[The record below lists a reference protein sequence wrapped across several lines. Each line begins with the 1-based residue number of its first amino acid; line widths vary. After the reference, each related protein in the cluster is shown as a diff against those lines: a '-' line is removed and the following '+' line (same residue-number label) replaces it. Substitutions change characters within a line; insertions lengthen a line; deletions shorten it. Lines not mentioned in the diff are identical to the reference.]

1 MVRKAGK
8 EMSKDRVAVVGV
20 GNVGATTV
28 YALLLSGLAPEIV
41 LINRDR
47 NKAEVEAEDIS
58 HAELWSHTTLVRA
71 GGFEDCASATVT
83 VVAVGAGL
91 KPGET
96 RLDLLKKNAAI
107 FRDWI
112 PKIAATNPKGI
123 LLIATNPVD
132 ALTHYARKLSG
143 FEPSRV
149 VGSGTILDTA
159 RLRVLLGNHYG
170 VDPQSVHA
178 YIIGEHGDSQVPVWS
193 AATIAG
199 LPIEEFCRVRGVAYD
214 KAALDEMALRTRN
227 AYYRIVGEKGATFYG
242 IASGLVR
249 VLRCILRDQNTVLTV
264 GSQMPEV
271 LGFGDVTMSFPTIV
285 NARGIG
291 GVVPLNLDP
300 VEHEA
305 LTSSAEGIQRQIA
318 VIEEATTVASRSP
331 SATLA

>member
-1 MVRKAGK
+1 
-8 EMSKDRVAVVGV
+8 MSKDRVAVVGV
-20 GNVGATTV
+20 GNVGATTA
-28 YALLLSGLAPEIV
+28 YALLLSGLAPDIV

-47 NKAEVEAEDIS
+47 NKAEGEAEDIS
-58 HAELWSHTTLVRA
+58 HAEPWSHTTLVRA
-71 GGFEDCASATVT
+71 GGFEDCATAKVI

-91 KPGET
+91 GPGET

-107 FRDWI
+107 FRDLI
-112 PKIAATNPKGI
+112 PKIVATNPKGI

-132 ALTHYARKLSG
+132 ALTHYARELSG
-143 FEPSRV
+143 FDPNRV

-159 RLRVLLGNHYG
+159 RLRVLLGDYYG

-193 AATIAG
+193 AARIAG
-199 LPIEEFCRVRGVAYD
+199 LPLEEFCRVRGVAYD

-227 AYYRIVGEKGATFYG
+227 AYYRIVGQKGATFYG

-249 VLRCILRDQNTVLTV
+249 VVRSILRDQNTVLTV
-264 GSQMPEV
+264 GSRMPGV
-271 LGFGDVTMSFPTIV
+271 LGLGDVTMSFPTIV

-300 VEHEA
+300 AELKA
-305 LTSSAEGIQRQIA
+305 LTRSAEAIRRQID
-318 VIEEATTVASRSP
+318 VVEEAAAERGTE
-331 SATLA
+331 